1 VASYLLRRLAQAIVV
16 VLLVSI
22 IVFCLLHALP
32 GGPARAILG
41 QQATQAQVSA
51 FNRSQGYDDPLVVQY
66 LRYLGQVLHGQ
77 LGYSYQLNENV
88 GTLLVQRVPK
98 TLVLTVIGTLV
109 ALAIAIPLGLLQAV
123 RRNRP
128 VDYTLTAITF
138 VLYAMPLFFLGLLLI
153 IGFSQDLHWFPP
165 TAPQSD
171 SLLAILSQ
179 PAGLVL
185 PVATLALVTIAAFS
199 RYVRSAVLDNLS
211 EEYVRTARAKG
222 ALEGRVLFRH
232 VTRNALVPVV
242 TLLGIYIPYLFSGSL
257 IVEAMF
263 NYPGM
268 GLLFWNAAQSR
279 DYPVLLAVALVV
291 SVATVVGSLLVDI
304 AYVFLD
310 PRVRYVSV

>member
-1 VASYLLRRLAQAIVV
+1 MIVYLLRRLVQAIVV
-16 VLLVSI
+16 VLLVSV
-22 IVFCLLHALP
+22 IVFVLLHLLP

-41 QQATQAQVSA
+41 QTATQAQVAA
-51 FNRSQGYDDPLVVQY
+51 FNQAQGYDRPLPVQY
-66 LRYLGQVLHGQ
+66 LSYLGQLLHGQ
-77 LGYSYQLNENV
+77 LGYSYQRNENV
-88 GTLLVQRVPK
+88 GTLLAERIPK
-98 TLVLTVIGTLV
+98 TLLLTVAGTIV
-109 ALAIAIPLGLLQAV
+109 ALVIAIPLGLLQAV

-128 VDYTLTAITF
+128 VDYVLTAVTF

-153 IGFSQDLHWFPP
+153 IGFSQDLRWFPSQ
-165 TAPQSD
+165 APQSD
-171 SLLAILSQ
+171 SLLAVLSQ
-179 PAGLVL
+179 PAALVL

-211 EEYVRTARAKG
+211 EDYVRTARAKG

-242 TLLGIYIPYLFSGSL
+242 TLLGVYIPYLFSGSL
-257 IVEAMF
+257 VVEAIF

-268 GLLFWNAAQSR
+268 GLLFWNAAQTR
-279 DYPVLLAVALVV
+279 DYPVLLGVALVV

-310 PRVRYVSV
+310 PRVRYVSA

>member
-1 VASYLLRRLAQAIVV
+1 MIAYLLRRLGQAIVV

-41 QQATQAQVSA
+41 QQATQAQISA
-51 FNRSQGYDDPLVVQY
+51 FNKSQGYDDPLIVQY
-66 LRYLGQVLHGQ
+66 LRYLGQLLRGQ

-88 GTLLVQRVPK
+88 GTLLAQRLPK
-98 TLVLTVIGTLV
+98 TLVLTVIGVLV
-109 ALAIAIPLGLLQAV
+109 ALLIAIPLGLLQAI

-128 VDYTLTAITF
+128 VDYALTAVTF

-165 TAPQSD
+165 QAPQSD
-171 SLLAILSQ
+171 SLLTVLSQ

-242 TLLGIYIPYLFSGSL
+242 TLVGVYIPYLFSGSL

-268 GLLFWNAAQSR
+268 GLLFWNAAQTR

>member
-1 VASYLLRRLAQAIVV
+1 MAAYLLRRLAQAIVV

-22 IVFCLLHALP
+22 IVFALLHMLP

-41 QQATQAQVSA
+41 QQATQAQINA
-51 FNRSQGYDDPLVVQY
+51 FNQSQGYDQPVAVQY

-88 GTLLVQRVPK
+88 GTLLLQRLPK
-98 TLVLTVIGTLV
+98 TLLLTVVGTAV
-109 ALAIAIPLGLLQAV
+109 ALVIAVPLGLLQAV

-128 VDYTLTAITF
+128 VDYALTAVTF

-153 IGFSQDLHWFPP
+153 IGFSQDLRWFPP
-165 TAPQSD
+165 QAPQSD
-171 SLLAILSQ
+171 SLLTVLSQ

-185 PVATLALVTIAAFS
+185 PVATFALVTIAAFS

-242 TLLGIYIPYLFSGSL
+242 TMLGVYIPYLFSGSL

-268 GLLFWNAAQSR
+268 GLLFWNAAQTR

-291 SVATVVGSLLVDI
+291 SVATVVGSLLVDLG
-304 AYVFLD
+304 YVFLD
-310 PRVRYVSV
+310 PRVRYVST

>member
-1 VASYLLRRLAQAIVV
+1 MVAYLLRRLGQAIVV

-32 GGPARAILG
+32 GGPARTILG
-41 QQATQAQVSA
+41 QQATQAQISA
-51 FNRSQGYDDPLVVQY
+51 FNKSQGYDDPLIVQY
-66 LRYLGQVLHGQ
+66 LRYLGQLLQGQ

-88 GTLLVQRVPK
+88 GTLLVQRLPK
-98 TLVLTVIGTLV
+98 TLVLTVIGVLV
-109 ALAIAIPLGLLQAV
+109 ALLIAIPLGLLQAI

-128 VDYTLTAITF
+128 VDYALTAVTF

-165 TAPQSD
+165 QAPQSD
-171 SLLAILSQ
+171 SLLTVLSQ

-199 RYVRSAVLDNLS
+199 RYVRSAILDNLS

-242 TLLGIYIPYLFSGSL
+242 TLVGVYIPYLFSGSL

-268 GLLFWNAAQSR
+268 GLLFWNAAQTR

-291 SVATVVGSLLVDI
+291 SIATVAESLLVDLVY
-304 AYVFLD
+304 ALLD
-310 PRVRYVSV
+310 PRVRYVAE

>member
-1 VASYLLRRLAQAIVV
+1 VIAYLLRRLGQAIVV

-41 QQATQAQVSA
+41 QQATQAQISA
-51 FNRSQGYDDPLVVQY
+51 FNKSQGYDDPLIVQY
-66 LRYLGQVLHGQ
+66 LRYLGQLLRGQ

-88 GTLLVQRVPK
+88 GTLLAQRLPK
-98 TLVLTVIGTLV
+98 TLVLTVIGVLV
-109 ALAIAIPLGLLQAV
+109 ALLIAIPLGLLQAI

-128 VDYTLTAITF
+128 VDYALTAVTF

-165 TAPQSD
+165 QAPQSD
-171 SLLAILSQ
+171 SLLTVLSQ

-242 TLLGIYIPYLFSGSL
+242 TLVGVYIPYLFSGSL

-268 GLLFWNAAQSR
+268 GLLFWNAAQTR

>member
-1 VASYLLRRLAQAIVV
+1 MIVYLLRRLVQAIVV
-16 VLLVSI
+16 VLLVSV
-22 IVFCLLHALP
+22 IVFVLLHLLP

-41 QQATQAQVSA
+41 QTATQAQVAA
-51 FNRSQGYDDPLVVQY
+51 FNQAQGYDRPIPVQY
-66 LRYLGQVLHGQ
+66 LSYLGQLLHGQ
-77 LGYSYQLNENV
+77 LGYSYQRNENV
-88 GTLLVQRVPK
+88 GTLLAERIPK
-98 TLVLTVIGTLV
+98 TLLLTVAGTIV
-109 ALAIAIPLGLLQAV
+109 ALVIAIPLGLLQAV

-128 VDYTLTAITF
+128 VDYVLTAVTF

-153 IGFSQDLHWFPP
+153 IGFSQDLRWFPSQ
-165 TAPQSD
+165 APQSD
-171 SLLAILSQ
+171 SLLAVLSQ
-179 PAGLVL
+179 PAALVL

-211 EEYVRTARAKG
+211 EDYVRTARAKG

-242 TLLGIYIPYLFSGSL
+242 TLLGVYIPYLFSGSL
-257 IVEAMF
+257 VVEAIF

-268 GLLFWNAAQSR
+268 GLLFWNAAQTR
-279 DYPVLLAVALVV
+279 DYPVLLGVALVV

-310 PRVRYVSV
+310 PRVRYVSA